1 MAKAGYQAQETR
13 SWSAGGH
20 PAAPR
25 HAAGHGPG
33 HPQPGRAALGDG
45 PRYRQDDPPQEAAV
59 PVHLKR
65 VKAKKDE
72 IIFFTTQLAVMVDTG
87 VTLPEGL
94 DAIADQTQEPGLKAV
109 VTDLSEQVKAGVPFS
124 DALERYPRMFSQLFV
139 ALMRASEISGTM
151 GPMLQRASEYMGQ
164 ERETLKKVKGAMIYP
179 ACMLTFCSLV
189 VIGLLIFVLPRFET
203 IYANKGAALPAPTR
217 ALLALSHGMIDYWYL
232 VLTGAAAA
240 GVGGFLYFRSP
251 GGKRL
256 LDSVRIRIP
265 LIGGMYR
272 KAYLA
277 RSLRTMST
285 MISTGVSLL
294 DGLEITAQ
302 VAGNRHYADIWD
314 AVAAQAR
321 QGSSVSEELA
331 KHPLVPGTVTH
342 MVAAGERTGQLAK
355 VMDRVADFCEQ
366 DVAVAVKSVTS
377 LIEPAMIIIMGILI
391 GGIAMALLLPVF
403 SMSKLVH

>member
-1 MAKAGYQAQETR
+1 
-13 SWSAGGH
+13 
-20 PAAPR
+20 
-25 HAAGHGPG
+25 
-33 HPQPGRAALGDG
+33 
-45 PRYRQDDPPQEAAV
+45 
-59 PVHLKR
+59 
-65 VKAKKDE
+65 
-72 IIFFTTQLAVMVDTG
+72 MV
-87 VTLPEGL
+87 
-94 DAIADQTQEPGLKAV
+94 
-109 VTDLSEQVKAGVPFS
+109 
-124 DALERYPRMFSQLFV
+124 
-139 ALMRASEISGTM
+139 
-151 GPMLQRASEYMGQ
+151 
-164 ERETLKKVKGAMIYP
+164 
-179 ACMLTFCSLV
+179 
-189 VIGLLIFVLPRFET
+189 
-203 IYANKGAALPAPTR
+203 
-217 ALLALSHGMIDYWYL
+217 DYWYL
-232 VLTGAAAA
+232 VLTGVAAA
-240 GVGGFLYFRSP
+240 GVGGYFYFRSP
-251 GGKRL
+251 AGKRL

-314 AVAAQAR
+314 SVAEQAR

-366 DVAVAVKSVTS
+366 DVAVAVKSITS

-403 SMSKLVH
+403 SMSKLVR